1 MEGFGQT
8 ETTLTIY
15 NPVGTVPKPG
25 SMGVPSPLYNVDIV
39 LPDGN
44 SRSCGR
50 DGRDRYPH
58 R

>member
-25 SMGVPSPLYNVDIV
+25 SMGIPSPLYDVC
-39 LPDGN
+39 LLYT
-44 SRSCGR
+44 SRCV
-50 DGRDRYPH
+50 
-58 R
+58 